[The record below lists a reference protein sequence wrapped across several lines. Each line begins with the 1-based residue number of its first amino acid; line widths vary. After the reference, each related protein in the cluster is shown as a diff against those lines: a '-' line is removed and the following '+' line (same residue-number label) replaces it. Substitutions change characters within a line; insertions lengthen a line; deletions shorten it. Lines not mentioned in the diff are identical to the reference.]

1 MNGGAPR
8 FETGLTPL
16 LSANG
21 VPAPLLSANG
31 LERPGEDV
39 RSS

>member
-1 MNGGAPR
+1 MNENAPR
-8 FETGLTPL
+8 FETPLAGL

-21 VPAPLLSANG
+21 VPEPLLSANG
-31 LERPGEDV
+31 AERPGEDV